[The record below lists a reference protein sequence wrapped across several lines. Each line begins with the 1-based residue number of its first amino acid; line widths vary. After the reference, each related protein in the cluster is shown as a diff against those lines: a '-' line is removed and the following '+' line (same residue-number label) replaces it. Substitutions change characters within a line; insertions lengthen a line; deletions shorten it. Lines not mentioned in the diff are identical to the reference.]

1 MIEGPVYTPRMA
13 KAHTVLYP
21 GSFDPVTYGHL
32 DVVRRGRRLFDRLIV
47 GVGHNPDKMTL
58 FTAEERFE
66 MVRGLSGEIARNEPD
81 SAPVEVV
88 GFSGLTVDAA
98 RKHGATAL
106 LRGIRNLSD
115 LQYEIQQAATNREVA
130 GLETV
135 FIVAGQSFAYTSS
148 TLIRQIT
155 AMGSDLSVLKSMCP
169 PGVIEALEAKK
180 RAGHPMLTRLQSD
193 G

>member
-1 MIEGPVYTPRMA
+1 MTISS
-13 KAHTVLYP
+13 HTVFYP

-32 DVVRRGRRLFDRLIV
+32 DVIRRGRRLFDRLIV

-58 FTAEERFE
+58 FSADERHAL
-66 MVRGLSGEIARNEPD
+66 VRDLSAEIARTDPEPEGG
-81 SAPVEVV
+81 APVEVV
-88 GFSGLTVDAA
+88 QFSGLTVDAA
-98 RKHGATAL
+98 KANGATAL

-169 PGVIEALEAKK
+169 PSVIEELQRKK
-180 RAGHPMLTRLQSD
+180 RENHPLLKRLLAD